1 MTCSITG
8 QEKGDHVS
16 RFDCIKAKHEN
27 DCYESFCFKEICL
40 LCKDALNVD

>member
-16 RFDCIKAKHEN
+16 RFDCIKAKHVN
-27 DCYESFCFKEICL
+27 DCYESFVLRKYVFFVKMR
-40 LCKDALNVD
+40 